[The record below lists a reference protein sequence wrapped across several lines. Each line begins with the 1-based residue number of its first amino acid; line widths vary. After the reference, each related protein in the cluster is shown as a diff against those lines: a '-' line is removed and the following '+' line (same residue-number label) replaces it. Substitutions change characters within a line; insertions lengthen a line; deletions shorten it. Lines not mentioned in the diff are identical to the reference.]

1 MEEEVQ
7 LYIDDTREKMEKA
20 ISHLESEL
28 LKIRAGKANPHIL
41 DGIHVDYYGVNTP
54 LNQVSN
60 ISTPDA
66 KTIAI
71 QPWEK
76 AMIDPIEKAILQANI
91 GITPINNGE
100 LIRLNIP
107 PLQIHIYWMEFMLA
121 TIMESIL
128 LVTLNQVSNISTPDA
143 KTIAIQSCRMSLPWE
158 KNAMIDPIE
167 KKLYYKPI
175 SESLP
180 APINNGELIRLRVN
194 IPPLTEERR
203 KELVKQVKSMGENT
217 KVSIRTTRREG
228 NDEIKNLQKEGLA
241 EDMAKDAEEE
251 IQQLTNT
258 YSQKVDEIVD
268 SKEKDIMTI

>member
-107 PLQIHIYWMEFMLA
+107 PL
-121 TIMESIL
+121 
-128 LVTLNQVSNISTPDA
+128 
-143 KTIAIQSCRMSLPWE
+143 
-158 KNAMIDPIE
+158 
-167 KKLYYKPI
+167 
-175 SESLP
+175 
-180 APINNGELIRLRVN
+180 
-194 IPPLTEERR
+194 TEERR

>member
-20 ISHLESEL
+20 IAHLESEL

-41 DGIHVDYYGVNTP
+41 EGIYVDYYGVNTP

-76 AMIDPIEKAILQANI
+76 AMIEPIEKAILQANI

-100 LIRLNIP
+100 LIRL
-107 PLQIHIYWMEFMLA
+107 
-121 TIMESIL
+121 
-128 LVTLNQVSNISTPDA
+128 
-143 KTIAIQSCRMSLPWE
+143 
-158 KNAMIDPIE
+158 
-167 KKLYYKPI
+167 
-175 SESLP
+175 
-180 APINNGELIRLRVN
+180 N

-241 EDMAKDAEEE
+241 EDIAKDAEEE